1 MKTIIS
7 NIDVKVRRLI
17 ARLAKLQLERSDLQE
32 DKSALT
38 KRLEEK
44 EEEVRA
50 LQEKVKLMNISKS
63 VDINK
68 EDVKATRLKI
78 NEYVREIDRCIA
90 LLNK

>member
-17 ARLAKLQLERSDLQE
+17 ARLAQLQLERSDLQE

-68 EDVKATRLKI
+68 EDVKATRRKI

>member
-1 MKTIIS
+1 VKTIIS